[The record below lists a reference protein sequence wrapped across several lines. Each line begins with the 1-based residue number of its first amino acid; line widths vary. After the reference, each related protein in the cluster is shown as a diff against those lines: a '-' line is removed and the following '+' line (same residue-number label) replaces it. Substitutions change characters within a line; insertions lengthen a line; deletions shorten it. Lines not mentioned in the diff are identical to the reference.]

1 MLLSSLRLLLLTP
14 ILSAAGATSR
24 LPTHRTAS
32 TTEQDAFYESLTL
45 RPLPDGRLSVLFE
58 FTTYFGSPA
67 SSSSSSISSPI
78 PQSHHSL
85 TPPALLLPLEQNNV
99 SELTISFSTGWDQA
113 RTGISGSGHYE
124 TSGGG
129 GEVRGWLYENQDD
142 QDVSSG
148 RTVEDRWGAVTHA
161 LGGLFCA
168 GLGPTEAGENVRTFG
183 ENYPPVRGDTDNIT
197 HFLLSHPEAQLCTEN
212 LTPFLSLLPS
222 KGQSGL
228 SALLAQPGI
237 IFAWASQAEGIEVIM
252 PTASHHGRWQG
263 WWEGIVDLR
272 TLNGKGSGK
281 RDFSIEKIF
290 RKSVPRPF
298 PEAGGSVIRLISD
311 GAVVAEPSGSRE
323 VEERIDGILETVL
336 EWDVLDERTLI
347 GSDIAFRWDEDRFRH
362 PRTITPP
369 GLTTSRTIIDRLAS
383 DGTLRIAISNN
394 DEIDREAVY
403 SEIWPWWVKGW
414 MSEVEV
420 EVDDAKRPD
429 LLESVSYNPSI
440 PPRVSTTTTHFQLRL
455 PAKSTVVL
463 KIPFTKLTI
472 KYTEHRPDAERG
484 VELSSGVLTLL
495 DLDVDQDSK
504 GERSHR
510 HDGDDEHVMSRSRSR
525 NPLKSGRRRI
535 YTNRILLDVPT
546 PDFSMPYNVI
556 IMSSTVM
563 AVFFGLMQGSLT
575 RKWGW
580 VQIQPGADS
589 TEAGAGAEAKDKGS
603 LKEYGGVVVGS
614 E

>member
-14 ILSAAGATSR
+14 IISAAAAAAAPSAVERGLAAGEEES
-24 LPTHRTAS
+24 
-32 TTEQDAFYESLTL
+32 FYESLTL

-58 FTTYFGSPA
+58 FTTYFGP
-67 SSSSSSISSPI
+67 SSSSTSGSIS
-78 PQSHHSL
+78 QSHHSL

-99 SELTISFSTGWDQA
+99 SELTISFSTGWDQS
-113 RTGISGSGHYE
+113 RTGLSGSAHYE

-129 GEVRGWLYENQDD
+129 GEVRGWLHDD
-142 QDVSSG
+142 SAEHQRSDSK
-148 RTVEDRWGAVTHA
+148 RTAEDRWGAVTHA

-168 GLGPTEAGENVRTFG
+168 GLGPRDAGENVRTFG
-183 ENYPPVRGDTDNIT
+183 DIYPPVRGDSQNIT

-228 SALLAQPGI
+228 SSLLAQPGI

-252 PTASHHGRWQG
+252 PSITSQGRWRG
-263 WWEGIVDLR
+263 WWEGVVDLR
-272 TLNGKGSGK
+272 TLNGQGSGK
-281 RDFSIEKIF
+281 RNFSIEKIF
-290 RKSVPRPF
+290 RKKLPRSF
-298 PEAGGSVIRLISD
+298 PEASGSVIKLISD
-311 GAVVAEPSGSRE
+311 GMIIAEPSGGK
-323 VEERIDGILETVL
+323 EEDVWIDGVKERVV
-336 EWDVLDERTLI
+336 EWDLLDNQLARTDV
-347 GSDIAFRWDEDRFRH
+347 SFRWEEDKFRY
-362 PRTITPP
+362 PRTINPP
-369 GLTTSRTIIDRLAS
+369 GLTVSRTIIDRLAS
-383 DGTLRIAISNN
+383 DGTLRIAIANN
-394 DEIDREAVY
+394 EAVERGAIY

-414 MSEVEV
+414 MSEVEL
-420 EVDDAKRPD
+420 EVGDVKRPD
-429 LLESVSYNPSI
+429 LLESLSYNPST
-440 PPRVSTTTTHFQLRL
+440 PPKVSTTTTHFQLRL

-495 DLDVDQDSK
+495 DLGTEDEDVREHGGSDVSK
-504 GERSHR
+504 
-510 HDGDDEHVMSRSRSR
+510 D
-525 NPLKSGRRRI
+525 PLKSGRRRI

-580 VQIQPGADS
+580 VDVGA
-589 TEAGAGAEAKDKGS
+589 AELETKEVKGQVVE
-603 LKEYGGVVVGS
+603 KEPVIAQTS
-614 E
+614 EPAHVAPS